1 MEMTGSQRIEAS
13 SERVW
18 QALNDPEIL
27 KASIPGCERIEKL
40 SDTEMAATVTL
51 KVGPVKASF
60 QGDVKLADLD
70 PPNGSTITGEGR
82 GGAAGFAKGAAR
94 VSLITEGS
102 ATVLSYSVKADVGG
116 KLAQLGGRLIDSTA
130 RRLAAEFFDR
140 FAQAM
145 AELHGVVVLADDA
158 GALRHEENPP
168 GRAVIDVFRDLR
180 RDLSGQIG
188 ANAGDQRGRDHR
200 AGLQD
205 VG

>member
-1 MEMTGSQRIEAS
+1 MEMIGSQRIEAS
-13 SERVW
+13 RERVW

-70 PPNGSTITGEGR
+70 PPNGYTITGEGR
-82 GGAAGFAKGAAR
+82 GGAAGFAKGSAR
-94 VSLITEGS
+94 VSLIPEGG

-145 AELHGVVVLADDA
+145 DAACAGGAPGTPQLAGSAAEAIPTRARSMRSSPVLWASGAVIAIVLAA
-158 GALRHEENPP
+158 IL
-168 GRAVIDVFRDLR
+168 FW
-180 RDLSGQIG
+180 
-188 ANAGDQRGRDHR
+188 
-200 AGLQD
+200 LQ
-205 VG
+205 

>member
-13 SERVW
+13 RERVW

-70 PPNGSTITGEGR
+70 PPNGYTITGEGR

-94 VSLITEGS
+94 VSLIPEGS

-145 AELHGVVVLADDA
+145 DAACAGGAPGTPQLAGSAAEAIPIRARSMRSSPVLWASGAVIAIVLAA
-158 GALRHEENPP
+158 IL
-168 GRAVIDVFRDLR
+168 FW
-180 RDLSGQIG
+180 
-188 ANAGDQRGRDHR
+188 
-200 AGLQD
+200 LQ
-205 VG
+205 

>member
-13 SERVW
+13 RERVW

-70 PPNGSTITGEGR
+70 PPNGYTITGEGR
-82 GGAAGFAKGAAR
+82 GGAAGFAKGSAR
-94 VSLITEGS
+94 VSLIPEGG

-145 AELHGVVVLADDA
+145 DAACAGGAPGTPQLAGSAAEAIPTRARSMRSSPVLWASGAVIAIVLAA
-158 GALRHEENPP
+158 IL
-168 GRAVIDVFRDLR
+168 LW
-180 RDLSGQIG
+180 
-188 ANAGDQRGRDHR
+188 
-200 AGLQD
+200 LQ
-205 VG
+205 

>member
-13 SERVW
+13 RERVW

-70 PPNGSTITGEGR
+70 PPNGYTITGEGR

-94 VSLITEGS
+94 VSLIPEGS
-102 ATVLSYSVKADVGG
+102 ATV
-116 KLAQLGGRLIDSTA
+116 LIDSTA

-145 AELHGVVVLADDA
+145 DAACAGGAPGTPQLAGSAAEAIPIRARSMRSSPVLWASGAVIAIVLAA
-158 GALRHEENPP
+158 IL
-168 GRAVIDVFRDLR
+168 FW
-180 RDLSGQIG
+180 
-188 ANAGDQRGRDHR
+188 
-200 AGLQD
+200 LQ
-205 VG
+205 

>member
-1 MEMTGSQRIEAS
+1 MEMIGSQRIEAS
-13 SERVW
+13 RERVW

-70 PPNGSTITGEGR
+70 PPNGYTITGEGR
-82 GGAAGFAKGAAR
+82 GGAAGFAKGSAR
-94 VSLITEGS
+94 VSLIPEGG

-145 AELHGVVVLADDA
+145 DAACAGGAPGTPQLAGSAAEAIPTRARSMRSSPVLWVSGAVIAIVLAA
-158 GALRHEENPP
+158 IL
-168 GRAVIDVFRDLR
+168 LW
-180 RDLSGQIG
+180 
-188 ANAGDQRGRDHR
+188 
-200 AGLQD
+200 LQ
-205 VG
+205 